1 MKARFLL
8 LFAALPFAA
17 LAQPYLPDADPTTQQ
32 PAKPQLTPEQQLTQY
47 RHDQINLLALRA
59 DPPSLL
65 AAALLAEP
73 DANDK
78 TRPDVLKTPKLLAR
92 AQRFGADSA
101 LVWWVTAAMECKAK
115 LKDCPNTDTLQK
127 LEQLDA
133 QNGAVW
139 ALALWRAQQ
148 AGDDITANATLTS
161 AAQAKRYDDYFG
173 TIILKIYQ
181 AQGILPMSSELLNAT
196 GQYASVDGYR
206 LTTAAT
212 IAAALNQPENA
223 AVMKACKHVDSA
235 DATPLEA
242 CIRVAR
248 TMAAAGSM
256 FTRQIGLALLESLL
270 PDGPDHDAAAA
281 QAREHAWRSEQIS
294 RVAGRLAD
302 DTRVTR
308 TYLQALQ
315 ASAKEIEAIDA
326 VLRTQGVAL
335 KPPGD
340 WQPASPAAAPDTQ

>member
-8 LFAALPFAA
+8 LLAALPFAA
-17 LAQPYLPDADPTTQQ
+17 LAQPYLPDAGPTAEQ
-32 PAKPQLTPEQQLTQY
+32 PTKSQLTPKQQLTQY
-47 RHDQINLLALRA
+47 RHDQINLLALHA

-78 TRPDVLKTPKLLAR
+78 TRPDVLKTPKLLER

-101 LVWWVTAAMECKAK
+101 LVWWVTAAIECKAK
-115 LKDCPNTDTLQK
+115 LKDCPSSDTLQK

-148 AGDDITANATLTS
+148 AGDDITARATLTS
-161 AAQAKRYDDYFG
+161 AAQAKSYDDYFG
-173 TIILKIYQ
+173 ALILTIYR
-181 AQGILPMSSELLNAT
+181 AEGILPMSSELLNAT
-196 GQYASVDGYR
+196 GQDASVDGYR
-206 LTTAAT
+206 LTTAAA
-212 IAAALNQPENA
+212 IAAALVQPENSA
-223 AVMKACKHVDSA
+223 IMKACKHADSA
-235 DATPLEA
+235 DSSLVED
-242 CIRVAR
+242 CIQVAR

-256 FTRQIGLALLESLL
+256 FTRQIGLAVEESMLSG
-270 PDGPDHDAAAA
+270 GPAHDAAVT
-281 QAREHAWRSEQIS
+281 QVRTHAWRMQQIA
-294 RVAGRLAD
+294 RLGGRLAT

-315 ASAKEIEAIDA
+315 ASANESDAVDA
-326 VLRTQGVAL
+326 VLRSQGVAL
-335 KPPGD
+335 EPPGD
-340 WQPASPAAAPDTQ
+340 WQPATSESPPKP